1 MCPKNGMAASVWGF
15 NVRTDVYVH
24 DCAQGLY
31 RHCKRNYSRRE
42 IPCHSWD
49 SKSNFC
55 HSCTGLAFQS
65 NTLPTELFLI
75 IKIKNTWTHLPSPAH
90 WYSRLPS
97 GSPGPVCVGLALN
110 SAALQGAL
118 LAMFPLCG
126 QIPSLTA
133 PVSMRTGCS
142 VSWFPSTSVAGAV
155 MISSCC
161 C

>member
-1 MCPKNGMAASVWGF
+1 MVWLPVFGF
-15 NVRTDVYVH
+15 LM
-24 DCAQGLY
+24 CAQMFMYVIVHRGCTDTVKETTLGEKSLATPGLKVKLLSFLH
-31 RHCKRNYSRRE
+31 RSGF
-42 IPCHSWD
+42 SQ
-49 SKSNFC
+49 
-55 HSCTGLAFQS
+55 FQS
-65 NTLPTELFLI
+65 NTLATELFLI

-97 GSPGPVCVGLALN
+97 GSPGPVSVGLALN

-133 PVSMRTGCS
+133 PVSMRTGWS
-142 VSWFPSTSVAGAV
+142 VSWFPSTSAAAAV